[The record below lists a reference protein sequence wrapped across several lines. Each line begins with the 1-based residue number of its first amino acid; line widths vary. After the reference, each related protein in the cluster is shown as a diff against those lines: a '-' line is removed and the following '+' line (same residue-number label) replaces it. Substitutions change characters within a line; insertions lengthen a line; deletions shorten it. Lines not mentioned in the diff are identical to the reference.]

1 VTLDIYEFNNLKKL
15 LKVVNCSA
23 NMDWGFHTGCN
34 KQVQHHSEMAS
45 LQQQWFNEY
54 LISNMVTT
62 KWKKR

>member
-1 VTLDIYEFNNLKKL
+1 
-15 LKVVNCSA
+15 
-23 NMDWGFHTGCN
+23 
-34 KQVQHHSEMAS
+34 MAS